1 MTTNGSQKKE
11 LLENPCIRQ
20 LTERGKE
27 QNESGVYGFT
37 KSFKRTINLTIH
49 ERIPLFETQVDLKVT
64 TENQMKSKIL
74 QQYLDNFYIILTSQS
89 VERAFRKFQNIKKG

>member
-1 MTTNGSQKKE
+1 MTTNGSQIKE

-37 KSFKRTINLTIH
+37 KKFKRTINLTIH
-49 ERIPLFETQVDLKVT
+49 ERIHLFETQVDLKVT
-64 TENQMKSKIL
+64 TENPMKSKHDLEQTSKII
-74 QQYLDNFYIILTSQS
+74 QQYLDNLS
-89 VERAFRKFQNIKKG
+89 